1 MCSRDLSVSLAIGF
15 VLWTLIPVEKR
26 AHPSIWI
33 LPAHLIP
40 LGKLQRCL
48 VRTEAK
54 AWLSLANRQLQ
65 LEFCFSSGAGQDSQ
79 GHEGFR
85 RCYLAFD

>member
-1 MCSRDLSVSLAIGF
+1 M
-15 VLWTLIPVEKR
+15 IPVEKR
-26 AHPSIWI
+26 GHPSIWV

-48 VRTEAK
+48 MRTESK

-65 LEFCFSSGAGQDSQ
+65 LEFCFSSGLGQDSQ
-79 GHEGFR
+79 GREVFGRSNLAFQSGGWSSGFR
-85 RCYLAFD
+85 LGLWND